1 MKNSARKAMDVLD
14 GMEINGSKL
23 QVTQIFH
30 LLPFKPKLKTKFHQ
44 TKLGLIKESEDSD
57 EPDPASSNENSEI
70 DQLPPIQE
78 DNNNYSKNLQEIPI
92 EDNVQNV
99 DWNPPDTQ
107 AYYPPDTQ
115 TYYPQNEVGVMNE
128 EFPVYDHQEYEMNQP
143 HSFLMNQEMYQN
155 TAYNNFQGNQGN
167 FQMNTNPFHNNS
179 TSTTGNIEN
188 FSYSGEEN
196 DIQDG
201 FNRTQSVR
209 LYPNQINNGGLTSRL
224 NSSYESGIIEDE
236 DLRHSSRSYISSGS
250 FGSGQNFNS
259 TWARTFASSG
269 GIIDQNNSQRQ
280 LTYDRQQMHS
290 SFDLGNDPAYNSYR
304 LTPRHMSDYSYKSNQ
319 VYDEYNQF
327 NTFQMYTRNQMNQ
340 CGAISWEGINRL
352 RSCLSF
358 TSLNGFKALSNPG
371 DNAGNSSFNSMNK
384 QKKNRFQND
393 PNKGYRK
400 RCPAQDEDEALF
412 KINIDNI
419 IEEKE
424 KRTTLMIK

>member
-1 MKNSARKAMDVLD
+1 MKNSARKAMDQLD

-30 LLPFKPKLKTKFHQ
+30 LLPFKQKFKTKFHQ

-57 EPDPASSNENSEI
+57 DADPASSNENSEI
-70 DQLPPIQE
+70 YQLPPIQE
-78 DNNNYSKNLQEIPI
+78 DMYNYQKNQQEQPVNPSI
-92 EDNVQNV
+92 ENV
-99 DWNPPDTQ
+99 DWNPPES
-107 AYYPPDTQ
+107 Q
-115 TYYPQNEVGVMNE
+115 TYYPQNEVRVIND
-128 EFPVYDHQEYEMNQP
+128 EFPVYEQNDYELNQP
-143 HSFLMNQEMYQN
+143 HSFMLNQEMYQN
-155 TAYNNFQGNQGN
+155 SGFSNFTTNQGN
-167 FQMNTNPFHNNS
+167 YQMNTNPLHNNS

-188 FSYSGEEN
+188 YSYSAEEN

-224 NSSYESGIIEDE
+224 NSSYESGVIEDE
-236 DLRHSSRSYISSGS
+236 DLRHSSRSYVSSGS
-250 FGSGQNFNS
+250 YGSGQNFNS
-259 TWARTFASSG
+259 TCARTFASSG
-269 GIIDQNNSQRQ
+269 GIIDHNNSQCQ

-319 VYDEYNQF
+319 PYDEYNQF
-327 NTFQMYTRNQMNQ
+327 NSFQMYTRNQMNQ
-340 CGAISWEGINRL
+340 CGTISCEGINRL
-352 RSCLSF
+352 RNCFSF

-371 DNAGNSSFNSMNK
+371 DNTGNSSFNSINK
-384 QKKNRFQND
+384 QKKNNRFQND
-393 PNKGYRK
+393 SHKGFRK
-400 RCPAQDEDEALF
+400 RCPAQDEDEAVF

-419 IEEKE
+419 IEGKE